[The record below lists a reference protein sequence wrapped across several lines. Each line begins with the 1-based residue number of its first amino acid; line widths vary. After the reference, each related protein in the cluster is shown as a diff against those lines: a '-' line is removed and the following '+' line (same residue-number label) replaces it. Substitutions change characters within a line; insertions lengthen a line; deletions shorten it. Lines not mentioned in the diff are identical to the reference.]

1 MPKRAVAVGND
12 RVALQQFDLPRF
24 TDQCVHI
31 RTLCSLV
38 SQGTELATIRGV
50 GERFENAWTDDLR
63 LFGGA
68 GPLKTFPV
76 ALGYSCVGRVS
87 AVGPAVAGVKEGDTV
102 WLDRPHQDEHIIS
115 ASEALAGL
123 CREDVDPRRYGFRVL
138 AKVALAGVH
147 DAHPYLGATA
157 AVIGLGIIGQITV
170 ELLRISGAA
179 RIFAVDPNKARHR
192 HVRTENAEI
201 LDGDLDPS
209 VIIKQATAGGVDTA
223 IETSG
228 TYEGLATALRCVSVG
243 GRVVSVSTYS
253 GPATALRLGGEYHR
267 NRVDLISSM
276 SVNDCPHRGY
286 PAWSI
291 SRLLE
296 TARNL
301 LDDGAIAPEQL
312 ISRTVPFAQLPDL
325 YRDLL
330 SGRGEEMAILI
341 TYDERP

>member
-1 MPKRAVAVGND
+1 MPKRAVAVGKD
-12 RVALQQFDLPRF
+12 RVALQQCDLPRF

-31 RTLCSLV
+31 KTLCSLV

-50 GERFENAWTDDLR
+50 GARFESAWSDDLR

-87 AVGPAVAGVKEGDTV
+87 AVGAAVSGVEEGDII
-102 WLDRPHQDEHIIS
+102 WLDRPHQEEHITS

-123 CREDVDPRRYGFRVL
+123 CRHDVDPRRYAFRVL

-157 AVIGLGIIGQITV
+157 VVIGLGVIGQITV
-170 ELLRISGAA
+170 DLLQISGAA
-179 RIFAVDPNKARHR
+179 RIFAVDPNRARHP
-192 HVRTENAEI
+192 HVRAERAEV
-201 LDGDLDPS
+201 LDGDVDPS
-209 VIIKQATAGGVDTA
+209 VIIKRAAAGVDIA

-228 TYEGLATALRCVSVG
+228 AYEGLATALRCVSVG

-253 GPATALRLGGEYHR
+253 GPATALRLGREYHR
-267 NRVDLISSM
+267 NRVELISSM

-291 SRLLE
+291 PRLIA

-301 LDDGAIAPEQL
+301 LDDGVIAPERL

-325 YRDLL
+325 YADLL